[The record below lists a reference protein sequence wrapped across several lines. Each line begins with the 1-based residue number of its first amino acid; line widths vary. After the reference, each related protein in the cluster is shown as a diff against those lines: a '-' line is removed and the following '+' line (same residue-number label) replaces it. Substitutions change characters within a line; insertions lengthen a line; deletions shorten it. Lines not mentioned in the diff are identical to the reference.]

1 MYCNNNKL
9 LLYISCY
16 FIIINSIIIL
26 VNNIIPSYAIVVLKS
41 PLLPKKP
48 GICPHSFPSYLVGV
62 QFFPLYLI
70 AEILKMSLP
79 SSDLAPFLSR
89 LLVKCT
95 FVCLLLLTL
104 GSFPPA
110 SFRALCTVYP
120 LIIFQAPPPLS
131 PALPLASLARSAEG
145 ASINVDTELQNRGAD
160 YCPLDGWTVTT
171 AR

>member
-1 MYCNNNKL
+1 M
-9 LLYISCY
+9 
-16 FIIINSIIIL
+16 
-26 VNNIIPSYAIVVLKS
+26 
-41 PLLPKKP
+41 
-48 GICPHSFPSYLVGV
+48 

-70 AEILKMSLP
+70 VEILKMSLP

-104 GSFPPA
+104 RSFPRA

-120 LIIFQAPPPLS
+120 LIIFQAVPPPL
-131 PALPLASLARSAEG
+131 PALPLASLARSVEG